1 MENLRNKLDSLSIEQ
16 LFKEVDEFIGS
27 AEKYDNSL
35 KLVFILMHITQK
47 CTSLLST
54 IDMDDFEST
63 VSKRIEEVTAECKQI
78 LEEKSRENMANKD
91 LIHLADGAQSGEL
104 AEKIALI
111 TSQIDEVNGKL
122 TDLMKIRENTPVGER
137 V

>member
-54 IDMDDFEST
+54 IDKDDYEST
-63 VSKRIEEVTAECKQI
+63 VCERIGKVTAEC
-78 LEEKSRENMANKD
+78 EEMLVDYERENKENKS
-91 LIHLADGAQSGEL
+91 LVALADGAQRGIL
-104 AEKIALI
+104 AEKIDSI
-111 TSQIDEVNGKL
+111 GKQINDVKDML
-122 TDLMKIRENTPVGER
+122 KQLMEIRNNTPVGKR
-137 V
+137 I